1 MKIGCVKELKKHE
14 YRVGCTPSNVKE
26 YTNAGHSVLIE
37 SGAGISSGYTDE
49 DYKQAGATIIN
60 EAKDVWSEVDMMIK
74 IKEPL
79 VSEFKYFREGLI
91 LYTYLHL
98 AANKELTDALLESK
112 VIGIAYETLVVDGA
126 LPLLKPM
133 SEVAGRL
140 SIQEGARCLERP
152 FGGNGTLLGGVT
164 GVSKGNI
171 LIIGGGVVGINA
183 AKVALGM
190 GANVTIMDRNLDRL
204 EYIDFTFN
212 SQIQTLY
219 SSDYEIEKQLK
230 TADLVIGAVLIP
242 GASTPKLIK
251 KEYLKHMKEGSVIV
265 DVAVDQ
271 GGCIETSHPTY
282 HDDPTFVVDGV
293 IHYCVGNMPGA
304 VPVTSTAALTN
315 ATIRYGLFIANK
327 GVEAV
332 VSDMVMKSAVNT
344 LNGEVTHEGV
354 ASALGYNYKAL

>member
-14 YRVGCTPSNVKE
+14 YRVGCTPANVSE
-26 YTNAGHSVLIE
+26 YIKAGHTFIIE
-37 SGAGISSGYTDE
+37 KDAGLSSGYTDE
-49 DYKQAGATIIN
+49 DYQRSGAQVVENAT
-60 EAKDVWSEVDMMIK
+60 DVWSHVDMLIK

-79 VSEFKYFREGLI
+79 PSEYVYFREGLI
-91 LYTYLHL
+91 LYAYLHL
-98 AANKELTDALLESK
+98 AANKELADALVAAK
-112 VIGIAYETLVVDGA
+112 VTGIAYETLEVNHL

-140 SIQEGARCLERP
+140 SIQEGAKCLERP
-152 FGGNGTLLGGVT
+152 FGGNGTLLGGVS

-190 GANVTIMDRNLDRL
+190 GANVTILDRDLTRL
-204 EYIDFTFN
+204 EYIDFIFN
-212 SQIQTLY
+212 GQIQTLY
-219 SSDYEIEKQLK
+219 STDYEIEKQLK

-251 KEYLKHMKEGSVIV
+251 KEYLKTMKKGSVIV

-271 GGCIETSHPTY
+271 GGCIETSHVTY

-315 ATIRYGLFIANK
+315 ATIQYGLFIANHTLQQVIDDPITK
-327 GVEAV
+327 TAI
-332 VSDMVMKSAVNT
+332 NT
-344 LNGEVTHEGV
+344 YRGQITHEGV
-354 ASALGYNYKAL
+354 ASALGYPHTKL

>member
-1 MKIGCVKELKKHE
+1 MKIGCVKEIKKHE
-14 YRVGCTPSNVKE
+14 YRVGCTPANVHE
-26 YTNAGHSVLIE
+26 YVNAGHSFFIE
-37 SGAGISSGYTDE
+37 EGAGISSGYTDE
-49 DYKQAGATIIN
+49 EYERAGAKIVK
-60 EAKDVWSEVDMMIK
+60 EAANVWNEVDMMIK

-79 VSEFKYFREGLI
+79 ESEFKYFREGLI

-98 AANKELTDALLESK
+98 AANKELTEALLKSK
-112 VIGIAYETLVVDGA
+112 VTGIAYETLVVDGT

-140 SIQEGARCLERP
+140 SIQEGARCLEKP

-164 GVSKGNI
+164 GVAKGNI

-190 GANVTIMDRNLDRL
+190 GANVTIMDKNLARL
-204 EYIDFTFN
+204 EYIDFIFN

-219 SSDYEIEKQLK
+219 SSDYAIEEQLK
-230 TADLVIGAVLIP
+230 SADLVIGAVLIP
-242 GASTPKLIK
+242 GGSTPKLIK
-251 KEYLKHMKEGSVIV
+251 KEYLKNMKEGSVIV

-315 ATIRYGLFIANK
+315 ATIRYGLYIANK
-327 GVEAV
+327 GVDAV
-332 VSDMVMKSAVNT
+332 VNDYIMKTAVNT
-344 LNGEVTHEGV
+344 LDGEVTHEGV
-354 ASALGYNYKAL
+354 AKALNLNYKSL